1 MLIAYLRM
9 TKIVLTYY
17 VDTVNEEEG
26 REKKRKLF
34 RIIDASIGR
43 WSGSWTTE
51 GREPTVNLRP

>member
-1 MLIAYLRM
+1 M

-34 RIIDASIGR
+34 RITDASIGR